1 MKSKQLIPIAI
12 VASAILTFPASAND
26 AAVPGQKKTVAAK
39 SVIAVVP
46 ERVTSVEGI
55 TEYRL
60 PNGLRVLLFPDQS
73 KPTVTVNVT
82 YLVGSRHENYGETGM
97 AHLLEHLL
105 FKGTPKNPTI
115 DKEFNKRGM
124 RINGTTWLDRTNYY
138 EQFQAGDD
146 NLEWALQME
155 ADRMVN
161 SFVARKDLDAEMTV
175 VRNEYEQGENA
186 PFQVLLKRMQSIAY
200 DWHNYGNSTIGNRSD
215 IENVKIENLQAFY
228 RQYYQ
233 PDNAVLLVAGKF
245 DETRTLQWIGK
256 YFGALAK
263 PKRMLPTLWTIEPT
277 QDGERSFFVRRK
289 GDIQIV
295 LNGYKIPS
303 GLHSDSDAVGFVNA
317 VLTEAPSGRLHKALV
332 ESGKAA
338 QIIGFPL
345 QGVDTGLHLIGA
357 VVKKGESLEA
367 VQVEMTRIIEEFYK
381 SPPTTEEM
389 DRARKS
395 FANSAERA
403 LNNHENIGLQMSEY
417 IAMGDWRLF
426 FQGRDRAETLPAERV
441 KEVAA
446 KYYRRDNRTVGI
458 FMPEDQPQ
466 RAEIPAP
473 PSLVEALK
481 DFKPKQ
487 TTSTAEAFDPSNT
500 NIDKRSRRIDI
511 GGVKVVLLQKKN
523 RGETVNVSM
532 RFHTGDEKSLFGQ
545 QTAASFTSQMLMRGS
560 SRFTREQLKD
570 EYEKFK
576 IAGEV
581 NGLGGR
587 FQTTRANIVAA
598 IQLVAHTMREP
609 AFPETEF
616 AQLKQQTLTAIEAQ
630 RGDPSAMA
638 GRAISQ
644 HFNTYPKGDWRY
656 SPTVEESI
664 ESAKAVTL
672 NDVKAF
678 HKLFY
683 GASHGDIAIVGDF
696 DEAEVTKALTD
707 AFAGWK
713 TEVPYARVVRK
724 FDDIAPASRAIE
736 APDKENAVFRAR
748 INVNMNEGDADYPAL
763 FLANYIM
770 GGDAGFDSRF
780 MARIRVKEGL
790 SYGVGSGLNAGN
802 IDRAGRWEVQAIAA
816 PQNIEKVE
824 AAFKEEI
831 ARALKEGFTVA
842 ELAAAKSG
850 VLQQRLQTRAQDNS
864 LAGGWVNYLYLG
876 KTFAWSQ
883 QFEDRVSAL
892 KPEEVVTAMRKH
904 IDPTKITIIKVGDFA
919 KVAKG
924 TAK

>member
-1 MKSKQLIPIAI
+1 MKCKRLIPLAFIAAALLAPS
-12 VASAILTFPASAND
+12 ASAIA
-26 AAVPGQKKTVAAK
+26 AAVTSPKNAAPAK
-39 SVIAVVP
+39 STPLSAP

-60 PNGLRVLLFPDQS
+60 ANGLRVLLFPDAS

-105 FKGTPKNPTI
+105 FKGTPKNPSI

-138 EQFQAGDD
+138 EQFQASDD

-161 SFVARKDLDAEMTV
+161 SFVARKDLDSEMTV

-186 PFQVLLKRMQSIAY
+186 PFQVLLKRMQSVAF
-200 DWHNYGNSTIGNRSD
+200 DWHNYGHSTIGNRSD

-245 DETRTLQWIGK
+245 DEARTLQWVAK
-256 YFGALAK
+256 YFGALVK
-263 PKRMLPTLWTIEPT
+263 PTRELPKLWTTEPT

-303 GLHSDSDAVGFVNA
+303 GLHSDMDAMGFVNY
-317 VLTEAPSGRLHKALV
+317 VLTSAPSGRLHKALV
-332 ESGKAA
+332 ETGKAV

-357 VVKKGESLEA
+357 VVKKGEPIEA
-367 VQVEMTRIIEEFYK
+367 VQAEITRIVEEFYK
-381 SPPTTEEM
+381 NPPTAEEM

-395 FANSAERA
+395 FANSAERT
-403 LNNHENIGLQMSEY
+403 LSNLENIGLQMSEF

-426 FQGRDRAETLPAERV
+426 FQGRDRAETLPVERV

-446 KYYRRDNRTVGI
+446 RYYRRDNRTVGI

-487 TTSTAEAFDPSNT
+487 ATSTAEAFDPSNT
-500 NIDKRSRRIDI
+500 NIDKRSKRIDI

-545 QTAASFTSQMLMRGS
+545 QTVASFTSQMLMRGS

-616 AQLKQQTLTAIEAQ
+616 AQLQQQTLTAIEAQ

-664 ESAKAVTL
+664 ASAKAVSL

-683 GASHGDIAIVGDF
+683 GASRGDIAIIGDF
-696 DEAEVTKALTD
+696 DEAEVTKALTE
-707 AFAGWK
+707 ALAGWK

-724 FDDIAPASRAIE
+724 FDNVAPTSRAIE

-748 INVNMNEGDADYPAL
+748 INVNMNEDDADYPAL

-790 SYGVGSGLNAGN
+790 SYGVGSGLTAGN

-824 AAFKEEI
+824 AAFKEEV

-864 LAGGWVNYLYLG
+864 LAGAWVNYLYLG

-883 QFEDRVSAL
+883 QFEDSVSAL
-892 KPEEVVTAMRKH
+892 RPEDVVVAMRKH
-904 IDPTKITIIKVGDFA
+904 IDPTKITIMKVGDFA
-919 KVAKG
+919 KVVTG

>member
-487 TTSTAEAFDPSNT
+487 ATSTAEAFDPSNT

>member
-1 MKSKQLIPIAI
+1 MNSNLFLPVAI
-12 VASAILTFPASAND
+12 IVSALLTFP
-26 AAVPGQKKTVAAK
+26 VAAK
-39 SVIAVVP
+39 DAAPTVPKKAAVTKSAAVTLP
-46 ERVTSVEGI
+46 ERITSVEGI

-60 PNGLRVLLFPDQS
+60 PNGLKILLFPDQS
-73 KPTVTVNVT
+73 KPTITVNVT

-105 FKGTPKNPTI
+105 FKGTPGNPSI

-138 EQFQAGDD
+138 EQFQASED

-161 SFVARKDLDAEMTV
+161 SFVAKKDLESEMTV

-186 PFQVLLKRMQSIAY
+186 PFQVLLKRMQSVAY

-228 RQYYQ
+228 RNYYQ
-233 PDNAVLLVAGKF
+233 PDNAVMLVAGKF
-245 DETRTLQWIGK
+245 DEAKVLQWIGK
-256 YFGALAK
+256 YFSTIPKPTRAL
-263 PKRMLPTLWTIEPT
+263 PKLWTTEPT

-303 GLHSDSDAVGFVNA
+303 GLHDDADALGFANY
-317 VLTEAPSGRLHKALV
+317 VLTNAPSGRLHKALV
-332 ESGKAA
+332 ETGKAA
-338 QIIGFPL
+338 QVIGFPL
-345 QGVDTGLHLIGA
+345 QGVDSGLHLIGA
-357 VVKKGESLEA
+357 VVKKGEAIEP
-367 VQVEMTRIIEEFYK
+367 VQAEMTRIVEEFYK
-381 SPPTTEEM
+381 NPPTAEEM

-395 FANSAERA
+395 FANSAERT
-403 LNNHENIGLQMSEY
+403 LNNHESIGLQMSEY

-426 FQGRDRAETLPAERV
+426 FQGRDRAETVPAERV

-446 KYYRRDNRTVGI
+446 KYYKRDNRTVGL

-487 TTSTAEAFDPSNT
+487 ATSTGEAFDPSNT
-500 NIDKRSRRIDI
+500 NIDKRSKRIDI

-545 QTAASFTSQMLMRGS
+545 QTVASFTSQMLMRGS

-616 AQLKQQTLTAIEAQ
+616 VQLKQQTLTAIEAQ

-644 HFNTYPKGDWRY
+644 HFNTYPRGDWRY
-656 SPTVEESI
+656 SPSVEESI
-664 ESAKAVTL
+664 ESANAVTL

-683 GASHGDIAIVGDF
+683 GASRGDIAIVGDF
-696 DEAEVTKALTD
+696 DEAEVTKALTE

-713 TEVPYARVVRK
+713 TEVPYARLVRK
-724 FDDIAPASRAIE
+724 FDDVAPASRAVE

-748 INVNMNEGDADYPAL
+748 INVNMNEDDADYPAL
-763 FLANYIM
+763 FLANYIL

-790 SYGVGSGLNAGN
+790 SYGVGSGLTAGN
-802 IDRAGRWEVQAIAA
+802 IDRAGRWDVQAIAA

-824 AAFKEEI
+824 AAFKEEV

-842 ELAAAKSG
+842 EVAAAKSG

-876 KTFAWSQ
+876 KTFTWSQ
-883 QFEDRVSAL
+883 QFENSVSAL
-892 KPEEVVTAMRKH
+892 RPEDVLAAMRKH
-904 IDPTKITIIKVGDFA
+904 IDPAKITIIKVGDFA
-919 KVAKG
+919 KVAKAR
-924 TAK
+924 AK